1 MEKNYSMF
9 EIGALE
15 NIDQYSFSA
24 QVLPSAIKGK
34 KFLKEEMALT
44 GMEVSF
50 NKFPPGAAMP
60 FYHKHQEHE
69 ELYLFLKGR
78 GQFQID
84 GQVIDVKEGTAIRV
98 TPAGVRAWRNNSD
111 QDLYYV
117 VIQAKANSLPKG
129 TIEDGMAVDQKV
141 TWKNE

>member
-1 MEKNYSMF
+1 MSKNHAVY

-15 NIDQYSFSA
+15 KIDQYAFSTPL
-24 QVLPSAIKGK
+24 LPSAVKGK
-34 KFLKEEMALT
+34 KFLKNDLALT

-60 FYHKHQEHE
+60 FYHRHQEHE
-69 ELYLFLKGR
+69 ELYLFLKGK

-98 TPAGVRAWRNNSD
+98 APAGVRAWRNNSD

-129 TIEDGMAVDQKV
+129 TIEDGVAVDQKM
-141 TWKNE
+141 TWPG

>member
-1 MEKNYSMF
+1 MKSNHSVF

-15 NIDQYSFSA
+15 NIDQHSFSTPL
-24 QVLPSAIKGK
+24 LPSAVKGK
-34 KFLKEEMALT
+34 KFLQSDLALT

-60 FYHKHQEHE
+60 FHHQHREHE
-69 ELYLFLKGR
+69 ELYVFLKGK

-84 GQVIDVKEGTAIRV
+84 GQTINVKEGTAIRV
-98 TPAGVRAWRNNSD
+98 APAGVRTWRNNSN

-129 TIEDGMAVDQKV
+129 TIEDGMVVDQKV
-141 TWKNE
+141 SWTD

>member
-1 MEKNYSMF
+1 
-9 EIGALE
+9 
-15 NIDQYSFSA
+15 NIDQHSFSTPL
-24 QVLPSAIKGK
+24 LPSAVKGK
-34 KFLKEEMALT
+34 KFLKNDLALT

-60 FYHKHQEHE
+60 FYHQHREHE
-69 ELYLFLKGR
+69 ELYLFLKGK

-84 GQVIDVKEGTAIRV
+84 GQIIEVKEGTAIRV
-98 TPAGVRAWRNNSD
+98 APAGVRAWRNNSG

-129 TIEDGMAVDQKV
+129 TIEDGVVVDQKV
-141 TWKNE
+141 TWKD

>member
-1 MEKNYSMF
+1 MKKNHSVF

-15 NIDQYSFSA
+15 NIDQYAFSTK
-24 QVLPSAIKGK
+24 VLPSAVKGK
-34 KFLKEEMALT
+34 KFLKDDLALT

-60 FYHKHQEHE
+60 FSHQHREHE
-69 ELYLFLKGR
+69 EVYLFLKGR

-98 TPAGVRAWRNNSD
+98 APEGVRAWRNNSD

-129 TIEDGMAVDQKV
+129 TIEDGVAVDQKV
-141 TWKNE
+141 TWKN

>member
-1 MEKNYSMF
+1 MNNNYAVF

-15 NIDQYSFSA
+15 KLDQHSFSTPL
-24 QVLPSAIKGK
+24 LPSAVKGK
-34 KFLKEEMALT
+34 KFLKNELGLT
-44 GMEVSF
+44 AMEVSF

-60 FYHKHQEHE
+60 FYHRHREHE

-84 GQVIDVKEGTAIRV
+84 GQTINVKEGTAIRV
-98 TPAGVRAWRNNSD
+98 APAGVRAWRNNSD

-117 VIQAKANSLPKG
+117 VIQAQANSLPKG
-129 TIEDGMAVDQKV
+129 TIEDGVAVDQQM
-141 TWKNE
+141 TWKD

>member
-1 MEKNYSMF
+1 MEKNYSTF

-15 NIDQYSFSA
+15 NIGQYSFSA
-24 QVLPSAIKGK
+24 KALPAAITGK
-34 KFLKEEMALT
+34 KFLKEALALT

-60 FYHKHQEHE
+60 FYHRHREHE
-69 ELYLFLKGR
+69 ELYLFLKGS

-84 GQVIDVKEGTAIRV
+84 GQMIDVKEGTAIRV
-98 TPAGVRAWRNNSD
+98 APAGVRAWRNHSD

-117 VIQAKANSLPKG
+117 VIQAKVDSLPKG
-129 TIEDGMAVDQKV
+129 TIEDGVAVDQKV
-141 TWKNE
+141 TWKV

>member
-1 MEKNYSMF
+1 MAKNHSVF
-9 EIGALE
+9 EIGPME
-15 NIDQYSFSA
+15 NLGQYAFTTKL
-24 QVLPSAIKGK
+24 LPSAVPGK
-34 KFLKEEMALT
+34 KFLKGELDLT

-60 FYHKHQEHE
+60 FYHQHREHE

-84 GQVIDVKEGTAIRV
+84 GKTIDVKEGTAIRV
-98 TPAGVRAWRNNSD
+98 NPAGVRAWRNNSD

-117 VIQAKANSLPKG
+117 VIQAKANSLRSG
-129 TIEDGMAVDQKV
+129 TIEDGVVVDRKV
-141 TWKNE
+141 QWDV

>member
-1 MEKNYSMF
+1 MSKNHAVF
-9 EIGALE
+9 EIGELE
-15 NIDQYSFSA
+15 KIGQYSFSTPL
-24 QVLPSAIKGK
+24 LPSAVKGK
-34 KFLKEEMALT
+34 KFLKNDLSLT

-60 FYHKHQEHE
+60 FYHRHQEHE
-69 ELYLFLKGR
+69 ELYVILKGS

-98 TPAGVRAWRNNSD
+98 APAGVRAWRNNSD
-111 QDLYYV
+111 QDMYYV

-129 TIEDGMAVDQKV
+129 TIEDGVAVDQKI
-141 TWKNE
+141 TW

>member
-1 MEKNYSMF
+1 MNKNHAVFEMGTLEK
-9 EIGALE
+9 
-15 NIDQYSFSA
+15 IDQYAFN
-24 QVLPSAIKGK
+24 VEGLPAPIKGK
-34 KFLKEEMALT
+34 KFLKNDLSLT

-60 FYHKHQEHE
+60 FYHRHQEHE
-69 ELYLFLKGR
+69 ELYVILKGR

-98 TPAGVRAWRNNSD
+98 APAGVRAWRNNSD
-111 QDLYYV
+111 QDMYYV

-129 TIEDGMAVDQKV
+129 TIEDGVVVDQKI
-141 TWKNE
+141 TW